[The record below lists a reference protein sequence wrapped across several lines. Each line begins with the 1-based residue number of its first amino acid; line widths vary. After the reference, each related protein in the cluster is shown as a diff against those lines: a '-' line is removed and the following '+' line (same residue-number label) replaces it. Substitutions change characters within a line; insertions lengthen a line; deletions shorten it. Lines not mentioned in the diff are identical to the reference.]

1 MLSAFVFLSQ
11 IVITSLVLH
20 KLVQEKRKAEVLS
33 LAWKL
38 ITIQGDEVN
47 LMRMISKLVIFSLIV
62 SIFIA
67 NIPQKVDAS
76 VSVSAASAVLI
87 EQKSGRILY
96 EKDAHTKR
104 RIASITKIMTA
115 KLAIE
120 SGKMNQYVKVS
131 EQATRAEG
139 SSVYLKPGEK
149 IKLKDLVYGL
159 MLRSG
164 NDTAVAIA
172 EYVGGSVEGFAYLMN
187 LKAKE
192 IGMLNTHFS
201 NPHGLDD
208 HENHYSTAYDMAV
221 LMRYAMQDK
230 TFKKISGTKVYRAPN
245 PTEDWDRVWKNKNR
259 LLTKYKYST
268 GGKTGFTKRAKRTL
282 VTTAT
287 KGDMNLIAV
296 TLNGPDDWNDHIS
309 MYESGFKEFDMAEV
323 LSKGKIEGVKN
334 KYYKNRLYVKKAI
347 VYPVTT
353 EEMDLFSIKY
363 KLNKPIKKFDE
374 DKKTDEVVGKAVVYL
389 DGRVIKETPIYY
401 QNMPEPNKGL
411 LNSVRKI
418 FLTIIG
424 VKSNG

>member
-1 MLSAFVFLSQ
+1 
-11 IVITSLVLH
+11 
-20 KLVQEKRKAEVLS
+20 
-33 LAWKL
+33 
-38 ITIQGDEVN
+38 
-47 LMRMISKLVIFSLIV
+47 MRMIWKLVIFSLIV
-62 SIFIA
+62 SLFIA
-67 NIPQKVDAS
+67 NIPQKVEAS

-87 EQKSGRILY
+87 EQNSGRILY

-131 EQATRAEG
+131 EQATHAEG

-172 EYVGGSVEGFAYLMN
+172 EYVGGSVEGFVYLMN
-187 LKAKE
+187 QKAKE

-208 HENHYSTAYDMAV
+208 HEEHYSTAYDMAI

-230 TFKKISGTKVYRAPN
+230 TFKKISGTKVYRASN

-259 LLTKYKYST
+259 LLAKYKYTT
-268 GGKTGFTKRAKRTL
+268 GGKTGYTKRAKRTL

-287 KGDMNLIAV
+287 KGDMSLIAV
-296 TLNGPDDWNDHIS
+296 TLNDPDDWNDHIT
-309 MYESGFKEFDMAEV
+309 MYESGFKGFDMAEV
-323 LSKGKIEGVKN
+323 LSEGKIDGIKN
-334 KYYKNRLYVKKAI
+334 KYYKNHLFVKKTI
-347 VYPVTT
+347 VYPVTS

-363 KLNKPIKKFDE
+363 KLNKPAKKFYE
-374 DKKTDEVVGKAVVYL
+374 DKKNDEVVGKAAVYL
-389 DGRVIKETPIYY
+389 DGRVVQETPIYY
-401 QNMPEPNKGL
+401 QSLPEKKEGL
-411 LNSVRKI
+411 FDFVKKI
-418 FLTIIG
+418 FLIFIG
-424 VKSNG
+424 VKDNG

>member
-1 MLSAFVFLSQ
+1 
-11 IVITSLVLH
+11 
-20 KLVQEKRKAEVLS
+20 
-33 LAWKL
+33 
-38 ITIQGDEVN
+38 
-47 LMRMISKLVIFSLIV
+47 MRMIWKLVILSLIV

-164 NDTAVAIA
+164 NDTAVAIG
-172 EYVGGSVEGFAYLMN
+172 EYVGGSVEGFAFLMN
-187 LKAKE
+187 QKAKE
-192 IGMLNTHFS
+192 IGMLNTHFA

-230 TFKKISGTKVYRAPN
+230 TFKKISGTKVYRAAN

-259 LLTKYKYST
+259 LLTKYKYTT
-268 GGKTGFTKRAKRTL
+268 GGKTGYTKRAKRTL
-282 VTTAT
+282 VTSAT
-287 KGDMNLIAV
+287 KGDMSLIAV

-309 MYESGFKEFDMAEV
+309 MYESGFKGFDMAEI
-323 LSKGKIEGVKN
+323 LSKGKIDGVNN
-334 KYYKNRLYVKKAI
+334 KYYKNHLYVKKTI
-347 VYPVTT
+347 VYPVTS

-363 KLNKPIKKFDE
+363 KLNKTIKKFDD
-374 DKKTDEVVGKAVVYL
+374 DKKNDEVVGKAAVYL
-389 DGRVIKETPIYY
+389 DGRVVEETPIYY
-401 QNMPEPNKGL
+401 QNEPEPKKGL
-411 LNSVRKI
+411 LDSIREI

-424 VKSNG
+424 VQSNG